1 MTEKQAT
8 FEENLARLDQ
18 IVNQL
23 EQGNVPLEGALEQ
36 FNEGM
41 KLSKTLEASLT
52 KAEQTLTKV
61 INDEGQEVN
70 FERDSDE

>member
-23 EQGNVPLEGALEQ
+23 EQGNVPLEDALEQ
-36 FNEGM
+36 FKEGM
-41 KLSKTLEASLT
+41 QLSKTLEASLT

-61 INDEGQEVN
+61 INDEGEEVN

>member
-23 EQGNVPLEGALEQ
+23 EQGNVPLEDALEQ
-36 FNEGM
+36 FKEGM
-41 KLSKTLEASLT
+41 KLSKILEASLT

-61 INDEGQEVN
+61 INDEGEEVN